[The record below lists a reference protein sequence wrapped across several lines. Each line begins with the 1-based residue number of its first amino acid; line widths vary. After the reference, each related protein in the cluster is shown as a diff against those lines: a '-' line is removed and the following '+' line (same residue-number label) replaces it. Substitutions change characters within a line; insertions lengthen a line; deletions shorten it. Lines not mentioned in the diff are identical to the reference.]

1 MRNTLI
7 SRNFH
12 GIQLVV
18 RNQFIYSQG
27 KASRNLSSS
36 QRGPIKKVRF
46 APGRGNLKLLVLQR
60 DAVSIW
66 DIKVHKIID
75 FPLIML
81 IEILVELEAL
91 KWAWIISF
99 ISSIGL

>member
-1 MRNTLI
+1 MGCKGEISFLLRNTLI
-7 SRNFH
+7 RHNSCNFH

-18 RNQFIYSQG
+18 RNQFIYFQG

-66 DIKVHKIID
+66 DIKVHKI
-75 FPLIML
+75 LI
-81 IEILVELEAL
+81 IPWSYQS
-91 KWAWIISF
+91 K
-99 ISSIGL
+99 